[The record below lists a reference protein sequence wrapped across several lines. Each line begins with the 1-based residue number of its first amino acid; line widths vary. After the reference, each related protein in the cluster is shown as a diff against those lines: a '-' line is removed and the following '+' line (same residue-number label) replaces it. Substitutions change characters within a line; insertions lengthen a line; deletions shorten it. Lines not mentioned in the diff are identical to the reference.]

1 MKKIIIISMIIL
13 GGIILVASTQRDS
26 IIFSHKFHLEDAG
39 ASCSACHEAALASEA
54 ATDNLLPGMETC
66 YNCHDEDDTDCTV
79 CHTNPDEAGNYP
91 RITDLKARFAHKVHA
106 KSEEDCMNCHAG
118 IVEKEQAGVT
128 SHVPGRNDCAGC
140 HGLSDYWEDNTR
152 CQQCHTKEF
161 DFKPADHNNI
171 WVKSHGV
178 VSEVDEGACTHCH
191 QNNYCTACHEGDNLD
206 RLAHPL
212 NFRNN
217 HGVMARGNKD
227 NCLTC
232 HQEHAFCIDCHQT
245 QLVMPRSHSFIG
257 WTVGPNGGQHAREAM
272 YDFDTCSSCHND
284 AYSDNV
290 CLRCHPK

>member
-1 MKKIIIISMIIL
+1 MIL
-13 GGIILVASTQRDS
+13 GGIILVASAQRDS

-39 ASCSACHEAALASEA
+39 ASCSACHEAALASES

-66 YNCHDEDDTDCTV
+66 YNCHDEGDTDCTV

-91 RITDLKARFAHKVHA
+91 RITGLKAQFAHKIHA
-106 KSEEDCMNCHAG
+106 KSDEDCRNCHAG

-128 SHVPGRNDCAGC
+128 SHVPARDDCAGC
-140 HGLSDYWEDNTR
+140 HGLSDFREDNTR

-161 DFKPADHNNI
+161 DFKPSDHNNLWI
-171 WVKSHGV
+171 RSHGV
-178 VSEVDEGACTHCH
+178 MSEVDENACGHCH

-232 HQEHAFCIDCHQT
+232 HQEHAFCMDCHQT
-245 QLVMPRSHSFIG
+245 QLVMPRSHSFVG
-257 WTVGPNGGQHAREAM
+257 WTSGSNGGQHARDAM

-284 AYSDNV
+284 AYSDPV
-290 CLRCHPK
+290 CLRCHPQK